1 MKKIFT
7 LLVAFIGMVS
17 LANGQSYY
25 YLGGTGSSAPYFAS
39 LADQYD
45 IILSTDRTNVS
56 DEINDV
62 LSAERTIPFSFDYY
76 GTSFTKYKLSDNG
89 YITFDLTATTS
100 NPTNTNVPDASAP
113 KNAIMAFWD
122 DLEFEQNQGFL
133 FAAVSSTVGTS
144 PNRTHVIKW
153 FQANHTG
160 RATEI
165 DELLYFGIA
174 LHEQGGFDIV
184 HEGQLTLNTAYTE
197 TATIGCTNGD
207 GTEAVMVEGPSAS
220 FPAGDYADMSDDK
233 VYSFL
238 PGPQAAKDIG
248 ITMVEMVEDAVLT
261 AGSVP
266 METTIRNYGSETITK
281 LDLNY
286 TINGGTAVT
295 DNYTTSIAPG
305 ASKSFIHTTAW
316 SPSAEGAYN
325 VEIYA
330 SNPNE
335 GTDENLENDNKFTGK
350 VNVYATSFDRTPLYE
365 IFTSSTC
372 GPCTPGNS
380 NFHSII
386 SGKEAE
392 CTYIKYQ
399 QNFPGSGDPYASSQA
414 VNRRSFYGINS
425 IPRMEIDGGWD
436 GNANGFTSNLHSEA
450 KNDFSLVEINATFD
464 KWIQEVSTTVEV
476 TGLKD
481 FSNVSIYAAV
491 FETLNKNNVKSNGEN
506 EFINVFKRFMSGQTG
521 DGVSLTKG
529 TPMTKTYNAVFFGD
543 YKLAANGQNSSWIN
557 INSNHDVE
565 DFNNI
570 KVLVWVQD
578 NATKEVL
585 QSAYATEV
593 SLGVQDITKK
603 INASVVPNPTS
614 GRANVNLDLEFN
626 SDVDFT
632 LTNAMGQVLNTEH
645 MTSVMAGSNSLDID
659 LSNHVNGVYFLTIV
673 TNNSSAT
680 KRIVLN
686 K

>member
-7 LLVAFIGMVS
+7 LLVVFIGMFGI
-17 LANGQSYY
+17 ANGQSYY
-25 YLGGTGSSAPYFAS
+25 YLGGTGSSAPYFAR

-62 LSAERTIPFSFDYY
+62 LSTEQTIPFSFDYY
-76 GTSFTKYKLSDNG
+76 GSSFTKYKLSDNG

-100 NPTNTNVPDASAP
+100 NPTNTNVPDAAAP

-207 GTEAVMVEGPSAS
+207 GTEALMVEGPSAS
-220 FPAGDYADMSDDK
+220 FPVGDYADMSDDK

-248 ITMVEMVEDAVLT
+248 ITMVEMAEDAVLT

-286 TINGGTAVT
+286 TIEGGTAVT
-295 DNYTTSIAPG
+295 DNYTTNIAPG

-316 SPSAEGAYN
+316 SPSAEGTYN

-350 VNVYATSFDRTPLYE
+350 VNVYASSFDRTPLYE

-436 GNANGFTSNLHSEA
+436 GNASGFTGNLHTEA
-450 KNDFSLVEINATFD
+450 KNDFSLVQINATFD

-491 FETLNKNNVKSNGEN
+491 FETINRNNIKSNGES

-521 DGVSLTKG
+521 EGVSLSKG
-529 TPMTKTYNAVFFGD
+529 TPTTKTYNAVFQGD
-543 YKLAANGQNSSWIN
+543 YKLAANGQNTNWIN

-565 DFNNI
+565 DFNNL

-593 SLGVQDITKK
+593 SLGVKDITKK
-603 INASVVPNPTS
+603 INAAVVPN
-614 GRANVNLDLEFN
+614 
-626 SDVDFT
+626 
-632 LTNAMGQVLNTEH
+632 
-645 MTSVMAGSNSLDID
+645 
-659 LSNHVNGVYFLTIV
+659 
-673 TNNSSAT
+673 
-680 KRIVLN
+680 
-686 K
+686 